1 MVRCGCIW
9 EINTIR
15 FINRL
20 NIECERKTLRVIS
33 EPKAQSTE
41 RLVLSLPVSGS
52 IEGEILRSTLNM
64 LSLGCLIA
72 M

>member
-20 NIECERKTLRVIS
+20 NVECERKTLRMIS
-33 EPKAQSTE
+33 EPKTQSTE
-41 RLVLSLPVSGS
+41 RLVLSLPGS